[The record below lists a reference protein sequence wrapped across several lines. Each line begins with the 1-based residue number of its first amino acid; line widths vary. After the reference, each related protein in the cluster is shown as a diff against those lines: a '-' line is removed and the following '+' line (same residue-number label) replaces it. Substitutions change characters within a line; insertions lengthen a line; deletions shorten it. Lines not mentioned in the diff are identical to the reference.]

1 MELSVDD
8 KTSNCINYP
17 TETFKSYDQCDQE
30 YIRKEL
36 PEGLIPFWS
45 IHCEN
50 ITLASNKF
58 SWNGSK
64 EEFKLLLNKFGKLK
78 NEAKNNEL
86 SRITTDK
93 YIYNDFVI
101 DGFIS
106 GYYEADCR
114 VPCKKTM
121 IEISTGQIS
130 LNSKQNYSQ
139 IFMAFDQKVKIKA
152 IKVDKF
158 NIFGAFNFL
167 GSNLGLLPGMG
178 LYQLL
183 EWSMLI
189 IISFRELIKRR
200 EL

>member
-1 MELSVDD
+1 MNYLELLQ
-8 KTSNCINYP
+8 INIYM
-17 TETFKSYDQCDQE
+17 
-30 YIRKEL
+30 
-36 PEGLIPFWS
+36 
-45 IHCEN
+45 
-50 ITLASNKF
+50 
-58 SWNGSK
+58 
-64 EEFKLLLNKFGKLK
+64 
-78 NEAKNNEL
+78 
-86 SRITTDK
+86 
-93 YIYNDFVI
+93 YNDFII

-189 IISFRELIKRR
+189 IISFRELIKKR